1 MCLYKTSPA
10 WCEREGL
17 TTMQIQNQNPPPP
30 KKKKT
35 ACIWFPPHS
44 SACVIYCRI
53 LRASKTQKMELRRS
67 PESNLWILSSAWI
80 LRNPVVFACSAVWVI
95 VFSVARFL
103 NFFYCVRTQS
113 IQLELF
119 DFVCRRQFAGI
130 SLSAVLIKLGP
141 VQKGRFLRWNCGE
154 RSEKKVSLVH
164 VEVSQ
169 FAGSRAQQSTSL

>member
-1 MCLYKTSPA
+1 MWKRRFNDDA
-10 WCEREGL
+10 
-17 TTMQIQNQNPPPP
+17 NPEPESPPP

-95 VFSVARFL
+95 VFSVAHFF
-103 NFFYCVRTQS
+103 FFYCVRTQS

-164 VEVSQ
+164 VEVSW